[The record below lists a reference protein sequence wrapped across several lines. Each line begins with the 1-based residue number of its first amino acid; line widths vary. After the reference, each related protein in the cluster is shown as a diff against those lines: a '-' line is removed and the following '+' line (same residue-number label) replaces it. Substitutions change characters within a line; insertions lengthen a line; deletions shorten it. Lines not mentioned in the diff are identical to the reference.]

1 MATMDIFEQDA
12 FSTVTLTDAV
22 EEIDYLPSLL
32 RNMNLFEKQPSRTKT
47 IMLEKKGDTLA
58 LVPVSERGAPLDQAG
73 KDKRDVRHVNTSRLA
88 KGDVIT
94 ADELQGI
101 RAFGSETELKQV
113 QEEVAVRIKSLE
125 SDIELTEE
133 NMMLGAVQ
141 GIVVDADG
149 STVLH
154 NWFDF
159 WGVSQA
165 AETDW
170 DLDNASPASGVLVK
184 KCKTVI
190 REMQTK
196 GKGAFTPATEVVAL
210 CGDAFYDD
218 LVAHSEVQ
226 GNTITPQEAERLS
239 NEFGNAY
246 GAIRFGKI
254 TWINYR
260 GTDDGS
266 TVAIGTDKVKFFPR
280 NAKGVFKHALA
291 PAEFMPYVNQPG
303 KERYAMT
310 IPDMKRN
317 AFVEVELYTY
327 PLMYCTR
334 PAMLLRGKRT

>member
-1 MATMDIFEQDA
+1 MATMDIFGQDA
-12 FSTVTLTDAV
+12 FSMVTLTDAV
-22 EEIDYLPSLL
+22 KEIDYKPSLL
-32 RNMNLFEKQPSRTKT
+32 RDMNLFEKQPSRTKT

-58 LVPVSERGAPLDQAG
+58 LIPVSERGAPLDQAT
-73 KDKRDVRHVNTSRLA
+73 KDKRDIRHVDTSRLA
-88 KGDVIT
+88 KQDVIT
-94 ADELQGI
+94 ADEIQNI
-101 RAFGSETELKQV
+101 RAFGTESELKQV
-113 QEEVAVRIKSLE
+113 QAEVAERIMSLE
-125 SDIELTEE
+125 DDLELTEE

-159 WGVSQA
+159 WGVTQPV
-165 AETDW
+165 EVDW
-170 DLDNASPASGVLVK
+170 DLDNGSPAQGVLVK
-184 KCKTVI
+184 KCKATI
-190 REMQTK
+190 RTMQK
-196 GKGAFTPATEVVAL
+196 AGKGVFTPATEVIGI

-218 LVAHSEVQ
+218 LVAHKEVQ

-260 GTDDGS
+260 GTDDDS
-266 TVAIGTDKVKFFPR
+266 TVAVGDDKVKFFPR

-310 IPDMKRN
+310 LPDLKRA
-317 AFVEVELYTY
+317 AFVEVELYSY